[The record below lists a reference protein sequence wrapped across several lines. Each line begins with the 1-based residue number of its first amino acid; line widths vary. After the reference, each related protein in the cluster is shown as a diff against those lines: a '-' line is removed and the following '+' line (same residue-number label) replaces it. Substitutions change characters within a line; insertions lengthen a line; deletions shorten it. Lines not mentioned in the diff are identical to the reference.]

1 MRTSWLMALAWAGVA
16 HCANLQKTCSSNP
29 TMDEDNAVGD
39 GNSFTLQCS
48 FSGGEVTTA
57 ISIFVLSVSLIFL
70 GMYCYSLISAC
81 GPTTHQRL
89 NSPLSLTHS
98 WSTADTQQ
106 GPATTVAHKVLS
118 APPESPDRRQAVV
131 APSLYRSP
139 QMKTL
144 GTGISQP
151 SACLRWYPPQFV
163 FIIILNM
170 ILHYDHHH
178 CRTTK

>member
-1 MRTSWLMALAWAGVA
+1 MRTSWLLALAWAGVA
-16 HCANLQKTCSSNP
+16 QCANLQKTCSSNP

-57 ISIFVLSVSLIFL
+57 ISIFILPVRLIFL
-70 GMYCYSLISAC
+70 YWYSLISAC
-81 GPTTHQRL
+81 GPITRQRL
-89 NSPLSLTHS
+89 NSPLSPTHS

-106 GPATTVAHKVLS
+106 GPATQAHRVPS
-118 APPESPDRRQAVV
+118 APPESLDRHQAVA

-139 QMKTL
+139 QMRTL

-151 SACLRWYPPQFV
+151 SACLHWYQQ
-163 FIIILNM
+163 
-170 ILHYDHHH
+170 
-178 CRTTK
+178 